1 MIRQVTIGLSLSLL
15 FSFTAGAQ
23 DARLVEA
30 AKQESGAIIA
40 YGSLESNTVEP
51 IVEAFKKKTGLTV
64 EYWRASATKAMD
76 RALSE
81 FRAGKSV
88 FDVMVN
94 NSGAIHVMKKD
105 GLFAKY
111 ISPAAKAFPKEVID
125 PQVGPVYRNT
135 PVGIVYN
142 KGQVSAADAP
152 KSLED
157 LLSPRYKGKFVM
169 PDPTQHTTTL
179 QWLSS
184 LYKIMGREKA
194 DKFIRDLG
202 ATKPLMVESFAPSAE
217 RVATGETPIAISLI
231 RYTVTYADKGA
242 PVDYVR
248 LGKML
253 STGQYLA
260 LSNKAN
266 RPNGG
271 KAFIDFFLGDES
283 MRILAK
289 MGEFVN
295 RKGIYP
301 PLPGADKI
309 QAVEMDDFDA
319 NQFKEKTQELQ
330 NILEIGD
337 MPMASREYLKSDTR
351 QRERAYSPA
360 VKIAGGTT
368 IYLAGHTGYQDD
380 RGETY
385 PDDFDGQVRVA
396 FERMRKTLE
405 AAGGKLDDI
414 VTMTVFVTDMANGTR
429 FTQLRKEF
437 FQEGRYP
444 ASALIGIKELA
455 RPEMMIEIQA
465 IAVVD

>member
-152 KSLED
+152 KSVED

-330 NILEIGD
+330 KIF
-337 MPMASREYLKSDTR
+337 LK
-351 QRERAYSPA
+351 
-360 VKIAGGTT
+360 
-368 IYLAGHTGYQDD
+368 
-380 RGETY
+380 
-385 PDDFDGQVRVA
+385 
-396 FERMRKTLE
+396 
-405 AAGGKLDDI
+405 
-414 VTMTVFVTDMANGTR
+414 
-429 FTQLRKEF
+429 
-437 FQEGRYP
+437 
-444 ASALIGIKELA
+444 
-455 RPEMMIEIQA
+455 
-465 IAVVD
+465 

>member
-1 MIRQVTIGLSLSLL
+1 MTRQPMLALSLSL
-15 FSFTAGAQ
+15 FFPITTDAQ
-23 DARLVEA
+23 DAKLVDA
-30 AKQESGAIIA
+30 AKKESGAIVA

-51 IVEAFKKKTGLTV
+51 IIEAFKKKTGLTV
-64 EYWRASATKAMD
+64 EYWRASATKVMD
-76 RALSE
+76 RALAE

-105 GLFAKY
+105 GLFTKY
-111 ISPAAKAFPKEVID
+111 ISPAAKAFPTEVID

-152 KSLED
+152 KFLED
-157 LLSPRYKGKFVM
+157 LLNPKYKGKFVM

-184 LYKIMGREKA
+184 LYKIMGKEKA

-217 RVATGETPIAISLI
+217 RVSTGETPIAISLI
-231 RYTVTYADKGA
+231 RYTVTYGEKGA

-260 LSNKAN
+260 LSSKAG

-301 PLPGADKI
+301 PLPGADKV
-309 QAVEMDDFDA
+309 QSVEMDDFDA
-319 NQFKEKTQELQ
+319 NQFKEKAQELQ
-330 NILEIGD
+330 KIF
-337 MPMASREYLKSDTR
+337 LK
-351 QRERAYSPA
+351 
-360 VKIAGGTT
+360 
-368 IYLAGHTGYQDD
+368 
-380 RGETY
+380 
-385 PDDFDGQVRVA
+385 
-396 FERMRKTLE
+396 
-405 AAGGKLDDI
+405 
-414 VTMTVFVTDMANGTR
+414 
-429 FTQLRKEF
+429 
-437 FQEGRYP
+437 
-444 ASALIGIKELA
+444 
-455 RPEMMIEIQA
+455 
-465 IAVVD
+465 

>member
-1 MIRQVTIGLSLSLL
+1 MTRRVMITLFASLFVS
-15 FSFTAGAQ
+15 STVAAQ
-23 DARLVEA
+23 DNKLIEA
-30 AKQESGAIIA
+30 AKKESGAIVA

-51 IVEAFKKKTGLTV
+51 IVAAFKKKTGLTV
-64 EYWRASATKAMD
+64 EYWRASATKVMD
-76 RALSE
+76 RALAE
-81 FRAGKSV
+81 LRAGKSV

-94 NSGAIHVMKKD
+94 NSGAIHVMKKED
-105 GLFAKY
+105 LFAKY
-111 ISPAAKAFPKEVID
+111 ISPAAKAFPKEIID

-157 LLSPRYKGKFVM
+157 LLNPKYKSKFVM

-179 QWLSS
+179 QWLFS
-184 LYKIMGREKA
+184 LYKVMGNEKA

-217 RVATGETPIAISLI
+217 RVSTGETPIAISLI
-231 RYTVTYADKGA
+231 RYTVTYGEKGA

-260 LSNKAN
+260 LGNKAN

-301 PLPGADKI
+301 PLAGADKI
-309 QAVEMDDFDA
+309 QSVEMDDFDA
-319 NQFKEKTQELQ
+319 SQFKEKTQELQ
-330 NILEIGD
+330 
-337 MPMASREYLKSDTR
+337 
-351 QRERAYSPA
+351 
-360 VKIAGGTT
+360 KI
-368 IYLAGHTGYQDD
+368 
-380 RGETY
+380 
-385 PDDFDGQVRVA
+385 F
-396 FERMRKTLE
+396 
-405 AAGGKLDDI
+405 
-414 VTMTVFVTDMANGTR
+414 
-429 FTQLRKEF
+429 LR
-437 FQEGRYP
+437 
-444 ASALIGIKELA
+444 
-455 RPEMMIEIQA
+455 
-465 IAVVD
+465 